1 MKKILSI
8 ALIAALVLTSAFAGF
23 KDTAATIDLGYDL
36 DSEDYGFANAT
47 AIKYNFGFVLGAED
61 AAKAGEGDLK
71 AEIAAS
77 FKAEFKA
84 ADYTKAG
91 SMVSVSVGEDED
103 HEPVINLSGAPVIST
118 LAITKA
124 NIIYKDILTF
134 GILNAG
140 KSADFASSYYDDDKD
155 GKADVDKIVALEGV
169 PGFTVKYD
177 KIKGGFGLKGNSKT
191 EDFAMLSYATVSGI
205 ALAEGVTADAA
216 AAAKLSSTAGG
227 DLKYTIQAN
236 GAASYAKDKISA
248 KVAADF
254 KIDEKAAL
262 EVAAKAGYDFVS
274 ADVYFYGIDNF
285 DKVNLD
291 AKLAAETKIND
302 TVTKVGG
309 SVEVRN
315 VTEEERTI
323 TVAGKATVVVAPVT
337 FDVEAS
343 YKNDDTATASAKATY
358 KAEVFEA
365 YAKLSFGM
373 AFADEFKLTK
383 IAPEVGVSSDK
394 VINGAKVSLG
404 WTGAD
409 FAEGVEKK
417 GKIAAQVKIAL

>member
-1 MKKILSI
+1 M
-8 ALIAALVLTSAFAGF
+8 LTSAFAGF
-23 KDTAATIDLGYDL
+23 KDTAATIDLGYNL

-47 AIKYNFGFVLGAED
+47 AIKYNFGFILGAEE

-77 FKAEFKA
+77 FKAECKA
-84 ADYTKAG
+84 ADYTEAG
-91 SMVSVSVGEDED
+91 AMESFT
-103 HEPVINLSGAPVIST
+103 PVVNVVPATGTDPIRVNASITASGVPVVST
-118 LAITKA
+118 LKITKA
-124 NIIYKDILTF
+124 SIIYKDILTF

-140 KSADFASSYYDDDKD
+140 KSADFASSYYDDDED
-155 GKADVDKIVALEGV
+155 GSADDDEIIALEGV
-169 PGFTVKYD
+169 PGFTVIYSN
-177 KIKGGFGLKGNSKT
+177 INGGIGLKGNSKT

-216 AAAKLSSTAGG
+216 AAVKLDSTAGG

-236 GAASYAKDKISA
+236 GAASYVQDKISA
-248 KVAADF
+248 KLAADF
-254 KIDEKAAL
+254 RVDEKAAL

-274 ADVYFYGIDNF
+274 ADVYFYGIEDF
-285 DKVNLD
+285 DKVSLN
-291 AKLAAETKIND
+291 AKLAAETAIND
-302 TVTKVGG
+302 TVTNVGG
-309 SVEVRN
+309 SVDVRN

-323 TVAGKATVVVAPVT
+323 TVAGEATVVVAPLT
-337 FDVEAS
+337 IDVEAS

-365 YAKLSFGM
+365 YAKLSLGM

-383 IAPEVGVSSDK
+383 IAPEVVVSSDK
-394 VINGAKVSLG
+394 VINGAKVSLS

-417 GKIAAQVKIAL
+417 GKNAAQVKIPL

>member
-1 MKKILSI
+1 MKKIHSI

-23 KDTAATIDLGYDL
+23 KDTAATIDLGYNL

-84 ADYTKAG
+84 ADYTEAA
-91 SMVSVSVGEDED
+91 SMVSFSILEE
-103 HEPVINLSGAPVIST
+103 EPFVKLSGVPVIST

-140 KSADFASSYYDDDKD
+140 KSADFASSYYDDDED
-155 GKADVDKIVALEGV
+155 GKADVDKIVALDGV

-177 KIKGGFGLKGNSKT
+177 KINGGFGLKGNSKT

-236 GAASYAKDKISA
+236 GAASYAQDKISA
-248 KVAADF
+248 KLAADF
-254 KIDEKAAL
+254 RLDEKAAL
-262 EVAAKAGYDFVS
+262 EVAAKAGYDFIS

-291 AKLAAETKIND
+291 AKLAAEKAINE

-309 SVEVRN
+309 SVEARN

-343 YKNDDTATASAKATY
+343 YKNDDTATASAQATY

-383 IAPEVGVSSDK
+383 IAP
-394 VINGAKVSLG
+394 
-404 WTGAD
+404 
-409 FAEGVEKK
+409 
-417 GKIAAQVKIAL
+417 

>member
-23 KDTAATIDLGYDL
+23 KDTAATIDLGYNL

-84 ADYTKAG
+84 ADYPKAAI
-91 SMVSVSVGEDED
+91 D
-103 HEPVINLSGAPVIST
+103 APVVST

-140 KSADFASSYYDDDKD
+140 KSADFASSYYDDNKD
-155 GKADVDKIVALEGV
+155 GKPDVDKIVALDGV
-169 PGFTVKYD
+169 PGFTVSYD
-177 KIKGGFGLKGNSKT
+177 KINGGFGLKGNSKT

-236 GAASYAKDKISA
+236 GAASYAQDKISA
-248 KVAADF
+248 KLAADF
-254 KIDEKAAL
+254 RLDEKAAL

-291 AKLAAETKIND
+291 AKLAAEKAINE

-309 SVEVRN
+309 SVEARN

-343 YKNDDTATASAKATY
+343 YKNDDTATASAQATY

>member
-23 KDTAATIDLGYDL
+23 KDTEATIDLGYNL

-77 FKAEFKA
+77 FKAEIQAK
-84 ADYTKAG
+84 DYT
-91 SMVSVSVGEDED
+91 
-103 HEPVINLSGAPVIST
+103 PVLALDNHMISK
-118 LAITKA
+118 LEITKA
-124 NIIYKDILTF
+124 NIIYKDMLTF

-140 KSADFASSYYDDDKD
+140 KSADFASSYYDDNKD
-155 GKADVDKIVALEGV
+155 GKPDVDKIVALAGV

-177 KIKGGFGLKGNSKT
+177 KINGGFGLNGNSKT

-205 ALAEGVTADAA
+205 ALAEGVTVDAA
-216 AAAKLSSTAGG
+216 AAAKLSVTAGG
-227 DLKYTIQAN
+227 DLKYEIQAN
-236 GAASYAKDKISA
+236 GAASYTQDKISA
-248 KVAADF
+248 KLAADF
-254 KIDEKAAL
+254 RLDEKAAL
-262 EVAAKAGYDFVS
+262 EVAAKAGYDFIS

-291 AKLAAETKIND
+291 AKLAAEKAINE

-309 SVEVRN
+309 SVEARN

-343 YKNDDTATASAKATY
+343 YKNDDTATASAQATY